1 MNKGLTGFIK
11 NVSLKLGDNLDL
23 YTFLFAKLKKSPTEL
38 FATIFLKALKLLK
51 EGDTLNINVD
61 DTVDFYVSNQKYFK
75 AEMGEVKGNASVKLT
90 KRLKKEILSI

>member
-1 MNKGLTGFIK
+1 MPLRVQSNLSEPI
-11 NVSLKLGDNLDL
+11 VSM
-23 YTFLFAKLKKSPTEL
+23 S
-38 FATIFLKALKLLK
+38 KLLRIK

-90 KRLKKEILSI
+90 KRLKTKEKKMNAETAQEEKKKHQRRGKRKFY